1 MCFLEGFWDFVLRFF
16 FPLYLQYLEDH
27 LQQADDGGKVW
38 KAALAGVSA
47 VGYCR
52 WTTTMW
58 IHIAKYPFW
67 QRGNSNEMEQ
77 RVGEPDRVIEE
88 IQVFHRRSQL
98 WGTQCCKPGVTW
110 NLHAAIWL
118 KLETLKWHWILGVP
132 RGLICLCWRCHFMHG
147 SSYAYYNQATFCG
160 GWHLCGV
167 NYAASPDVS
176 LRSFHK
182 LSDMCFMLCRHVQW
196 PQNRSSSSFEDG
208 EISILGVP
216 ITTPDRERNMSTKAE
231 EVSFCPVVFGLGY
244 NWTTA
249 IVDCFAFMW
258 GLSDFKHSVGMIHAW
273 SSLSDSPF
281 SWFSPFFS
289 VFLFLVT

>member
-58 IHIAKYPFW
+58 IHIAKFPFW

-118 KLETLKWHWILGVP
+118 KLETLKWHWILGTHMPHV
-132 RGLICLCWRCHFMHG
+132 GDVILCMDLHM
-147 SSYAYYNQATFCG
+147 
-160 GWHLCGV
+160 
-167 NYAASPDVS
+167 
-176 LRSFHK
+176 
-182 LSDMCFMLCRHVQW
+182 
-196 PQNRSSSSFEDG
+196 
-208 EISILGVP
+208 P
-216 ITTPDRERNMSTKAE
+216 ITTKQHFVGADICVGWIMQPALMFHS
-231 EVSFCPVVFGLGY
+231 EVFTSWAICASCCADMCNDHKTEAAVALKMEKYLSWESQSQPQTGKEIWAQKQKRCPFVQL
-244 NWTTA
+244 
-249 IVDCFAFMW
+249 C
-258 GLSDFKHSVGMIHAW
+258 
-273 SSLSDSPF
+273 
-281 SWFSPFFS
+281 
-289 VFLFLVT
+289 LV